1 MATPEQ
7 LTQTYLAIL
16 TPEARAKSDAYT
28 EGGYWLIGWGLVV
41 AALVTWVIVR
51 SGVLHRIS
59 AAVNAKRARPGFTT
73 LVLAAMFALLTAL
86 LSLPW
91 EVYSAWWRPWSYG
104 LSKQPFMDWL
114 LQFIVGTLVST
125 VLIVA
130 TAAGVYALLR
140 KSPKRWWAWG
150 AAAAVPFIVLFIVI
164 APVLIMPLFNDYKP
178 FPQGPVRDAIVAL
191 AQPHQ
196 VPTDKLLVY
205 DGSRQRNVVTANVA
219 GLMGT
224 ARIAVSDLA
233 VERATLNEVRAVVG
247 HEIGHYVLGHA
258 LRSALLMAL
267 IFGLGLYA
275 VHRLFKPAARWFGGA
290 HAAADIA
297 NPATMPV
304 LMFVVTLVMTLATPL
319 SNAVTRWGE
328 READNFS
335 LQHARDPDGL
345 ASALVKTVEYR
356 KASPG
361 AVEEWLFHTHPSVE
375 KRVLNAMQ
383 WKLANTK

>member
-1 MATPEQ
+1 MNTAEQ
-7 LTQTYLAIL
+7 LTQTYLAVL
-16 TPEARAKSDAYT
+16 TPESRARSDAYT
-28 EGGYWLIGWGLVV
+28 EGGYWLIAWGLVV
-41 AALVTWVIVR
+41 AALVTWLIVR
-51 SGVLHRIS
+51 WGVLHRVS
-59 AAVNAKRARPGFTT
+59 AAVNRKRERPGLTT
-73 LVLAAMFALLTAL
+73 MVVATVFALVSAL
-86 LSLPW
+86 ISLPW
-91 EVYSAWWRPWSYG
+91 EIYSAWWRPSSYG
-104 LSKQPFMDWL
+104 LSKQPLLDWL
-114 LQFIVGTLVST
+114 VQFGVGLLVST
-125 VLIVA
+125 AVIVA
-130 TAAGVYALLR
+130 IAAGIYALLR
-140 KSPKRWWAWG
+140 LSPKRWWLWG
-150 AAAAVPFIVLFIVI
+150 GAAAVPFIMLFMVI
-164 APVLIMPLFNDYKP
+164 APVFIMPLFNDYKP

-233 VERATLNEVRAVVG
+233 LERATLNEVRAVVG
-247 HEIGHYVLGHA
+247 HEIGHYVLGHSLRAA
-258 LRSALLMAL
+258 LFMAL
-267 IFGLGLYA
+267 IFGVGLYA

-290 HAAADIA
+290 QASADIA
-297 NPATMPV
+297 NPAAMPV
-304 LMFVVTLVMTLATPL
+304 LMFVVTLVLTLATPFT
-319 SNAVTRWGE
+319 NAFTRWGE

-356 KASPG
+356 KASPS